1 MMRSIAMSKKALVT
15 GITGQ
20 DGAYLAQHLLN
31 EGYEVFG
38 AQRRNTGLAHWRLDR
53 LGITNDIEFVD
64 FELNEMTNIFRV
76 LEKTAPDE
84 IYNLAAQSFVHLS
97 FEQPLYTSDCDYM
110 GPTRILEAMR
120 TLYMEDDVRFYQAG
134 TSEMFGKVQEIPQSE
149 TTPFYPRSPYGV
161 AKLGA
166 YWMTVN
172 YRESYDMFACNGI
185 LFNHESPLRGEEFVT
200 RKLVRNLVKVK
211 NGDLEYVEMG
221 NMDAKR
227 DWGHAKDYVEGMY
240 LMMQQDKPDDY
251 VLSMEETHTV
261 REFAQIVC
269 NHLNLNIDDVIKI
282 NPKYLRPAEVE
293 LLMGDSTKA
302 RVDLKW
308 SPKYT
313 LDTLIEEMVTEELKY
328 YGS

>member
-1 MMRSIAMSKKALVT
+1 MSKKALVT

-293 LLMGDSTKA
+293 LLMGDSAKA
-302 RVDLKW
+302 RVDLNW

>member
-1 MMRSIAMSKKALVT
+1 MSKKALVT

-134 TSEMFGKVQEIPQSE
+134 TSEMFGKVREIPQSE

>member
-1 MMRSIAMSKKALVT
+1 MSKKALVT

-64 FELNEMTNIFRV
+64 FELNEMTNILRV
-76 LEKTAPDE
+76 LDKTAPDE

-120 TLYMEDDVRFYQAG
+120 TLYMEDDVKFYQAG

-240 LMMQQDKPDDY
+240 LMMQQDEPDDY

-293 LLMGDSTKA
+293 LLMGDSAKA

>member
-1 MMRSIAMSKKALVT
+1 MMSKTALVT

-20 DGAYLAQHLLN
+20 DGAYLAQLLLDN
-31 EGYEVFG
+31 GYKVYG
-38 AQRRNTGLAHWRLDR
+38 AQRRNTGLSHWRLDR
-53 LGITNDIEFVD
+53 LGITDDVEFVD
-64 FELNEMTNIFRV
+64 FELNEMSNIQRV
-76 LEKTAPDE
+76 LDKTAPDE

-97 FEQPLYTSDCDYM
+97 FEQPIYTSDCNYM
-110 GPTRILEAMR
+110 GPSRILEAMR
-120 TLYMEDDVRFYQAG
+120 TLHMEDDTKFYQAG
-134 TSEMFGKVQEIPQSE
+134 TSEMFGKVQDVPQSE

-161 AKLGA
+161 AKLAA

-200 RKLVRNLVKVK
+200 RKLVRNLVAVK
-211 NGDLEYVEMG
+211 NGDKEFVEMG

-240 LMMQQDKPDDY
+240 LMMQQDKADDY

-269 NHLNLNIDDVIKI
+269 NHLHLNIDDVIKI
-282 NPKYLRPAEVE
+282 NPKFIRPAEVD
-293 LLMGDSTKA
+293 LLMGDSFKA
-302 RVDLKW
+302 RVDLEW
-308 SPKYT
+308 NPKYT
-313 LDTLIEEMVTEELKY
+313 LDTMIEEMITEEQKY
-328 YGS
+328 YGN

>member
-1 MMRSIAMSKKALVT
+1 
-15 GITGQ
+15 
-20 DGAYLAQHLLN
+20 LN

-53 LGITNDIEFVD
+53 LGITNDVQFVD

-76 LEKTAPDE
+76 LENTAPDE

-97 FEQPLYTSDCDYM
+97 FDQPIYTSDCDYM

-120 TLYMEDDVRFYQAG
+120 TLYMEDDVKFYQAG

-149 TTPFYPRSPYGV
+149 TTPFYPHSPYGV

>member
-1 MMRSIAMSKKALVT
+1 MSKNALVT

-20 DGAYLAQHLLN
+20 DGAYLAKLLLDK
-31 EGYEVFG
+31 GYKVYG
-38 AQRRNTGLAHWRLDR
+38 AQRRNTGLQHWRLDR
-53 LGITNDIEFVD
+53 LGITNEIEFVD
-64 FELNEMTNIFRV
+64 FELNEFSNITHV
-76 LEKTAPDE
+76 LHQTKPDE

-97 FEQPLYTSDCDYM
+97 FDQPTYTSDTNYM
-110 GPTRILEAMR
+110 GPSRLLEAIRMVCP
-120 TLYMEDDVRFYQAG
+120 TAKFYQAG
-134 TSEMFGKVQEIPQSE
+134 TSEMFGKVQQIPQSE

-185 LFNHESPLRGEEFVT
+185 LFNHESPLRGKEFVT
-200 RKLVRNLVKVK
+200 RKLVHNLVKVK

-227 DWGHAKDYVEGMY
+227 DWGHAADYVEGMY

-251 VLSMEETHTV
+251 VLSMEDTHTV

-269 NHLNLNIDDVIKI
+269 NHLYLDIDEVIKI
-282 NPKYLRPAEVE
+282 NPKYLRPAEVD
-293 LLMGDSTKA
+293 LLMGDSAKA
-302 RVDLKW
+302 RIELGWK
-308 SPKYT
+308 PKYT
-313 LDTLIEEMVTEELKY
+313 LDSMIDEMVTEELKY
-328 YGS
+328 YVNGN

>member
-1 MMRSIAMSKKALVT
+1 MSKKALVT

>member
-1 MMRSIAMSKKALVT
+1 MMSKTALVT

-20 DGAYLAQHLLN
+20 DGAYLAQLLLDN
-31 EGYEVFG
+31 GYKVYG
-38 AQRRNTGLAHWRLDR
+38 AQRRNTGLSHWRLDR
-53 LGITNDIEFVD
+53 LGITDDVEFVD
-64 FELNEMTNIFRV
+64 FELNEMSNIQRV
-76 LEKTAPDE
+76 LDKTAPDE

-97 FEQPLYTSDCDYM
+97 FEQPIYTSDCNYM
-110 GPTRILEAMR
+110 GPSRILEAMR
-120 TLYMEDDVRFYQAG
+120 TLHMEDDTKFYQAG
-134 TSEMFGKVQEIPQSE
+134 TSEMFGKVQDIPQSE

-161 AKLGA
+161 AKLAA

-200 RKLVRNLVKVK
+200 RKLVRNLVAVK
-211 NGDLEYVEMG
+211 NGDKEFVEMG

-240 LMMQQDKPDDY
+240 LMMQQDKADDY

-269 NHLNLNIDDVIKI
+269 NHLHLNIDDVIKI
-282 NPKYLRPAEVE
+282 NPKFIRPAEVD
-293 LLMGDSTKA
+293 LLMGDSFKA
-302 RVDLKW
+302 RVDLEW
-308 SPKYT
+308 NPKYT
-313 LDTLIEEMVTEELKY
+313 LDTMIEEMITEEQKY
-328 YGS
+328 YGN